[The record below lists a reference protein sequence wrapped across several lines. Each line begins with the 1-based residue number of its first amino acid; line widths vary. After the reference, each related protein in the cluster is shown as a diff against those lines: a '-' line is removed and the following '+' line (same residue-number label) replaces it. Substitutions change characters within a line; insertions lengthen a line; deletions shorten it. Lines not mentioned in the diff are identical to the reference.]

1 MCIQTQSLS
10 SRVILANK
18 FIHVSTCEFHVP
30 YIIVH
35 AVTKTKMKV
44 KIAYLK
50 REAIECGSWEASATK
65 ALKNVLRI
73 KALVSSEI
81 CSVERHT
88 LS

>member
-1 MCIQTQSLS
+1 
-10 SRVILANK
+10 
-18 FIHVSTCEFHVP
+18 
-30 YIIVH
+30 
-35 AVTKTKMKV
+35 MKV

-50 REAIECGSWEASATK
+50 REVIECGSWEASATK